1 MACTRLFPPLL
12 ALGALAC
19 SDGGAT
25 GTAPPDA
32 GPATA
37 DRAPADPTA
46 VLPVHRIG
54 VRVHTGYTAMTP
66 EKLRTVLAEA
76 QWIWTSQASICFEF
90 EVVADDVE
98 AETGFD
104 VWYYVE
110 VPEAP
115 GVNGWIEEGGRIGVL
130 DRPVLQPAD
139 RPAREPAART
149 TAHELGHGL
158 GLAHYQEPH
167 DLSES
172 LMASKQAGY
181 ALHDFEIALARETAR
196 MLGVKESAAYA
207 CAPPPAD

>member
-1 MACTRLFPPLL
+1 MPRAVLCPLVLALAAPACSSAEVTRTPPL
-12 ALGALAC
+12 
-19 SDGGAT
+19 
-25 GTAPPDA
+25 DA
-32 GPATA
+32 GAAAPE
-37 DRAPADPTA
+37 RAPAFPTA
-46 VLPVHRIG
+46 VASVYRVG
-54 VRVHTGYTAMTP
+54 VRVHTSYTAMTP
-66 EKLRTVLAEA
+66 EKLRSVLAET

-115 GVNGWIEEGGRIGVL
+115 GVNGWIEDGGRIGVL
-130 DRPVLQPAD
+130 DQPALHPAR

-158 GLAHYQEPH
+158 GLDHYQEPH

-181 ALHDFEIALARETAR
+181 ALHDFEIARARETAGT
-196 MLGVKESAAYA
+196 LGVKKSAAYA
-207 CAPPPAD
+207 CAPPLAD